1 MGEIMRNGY
10 LGLGILLLA
19 TTLPLAARAQLA
31 DTTLFTDAELKKLG
45 AGTLISKGATVSLS
59 RRTASGMVEVHDKFS
74 DVLVGREGHVT
85 LITGGTLTGSTQ
97 NAATGEWR
105 GGTITG
111 GKSQDFGPG
120 DVVWIPAGVPH
131 LMILKEGET
140 FVYLAVKI
148 PAPVESA
155 NAPRP

>member
-1 MGEIMRNGY
+1 MRTTY
-10 LGLGILLLA
+10 LGLGLVLLGLA
-19 TTLPLAARAQLA
+19 LPLAASAQMM
-31 DTTLFTDAELKKLG
+31 DTRLFTDAELKTLG
-45 AGTLISKGATVSLS
+45 AKGGSLVSKGGTVTLS
-59 RRTASGMVEVHDKFS
+59 RRTATGMVEVHDKFS

-85 LITGGTLTGSTQ
+85 LTTGGTLTGSTQ

-111 GKSQDFGPG
+111 GTSRDFGPG

-131 LMILKEGET
+131 LMTLKEGET

-148 PAPVESA
+148 PAPVDA
-155 NAPRP
+155 AKP